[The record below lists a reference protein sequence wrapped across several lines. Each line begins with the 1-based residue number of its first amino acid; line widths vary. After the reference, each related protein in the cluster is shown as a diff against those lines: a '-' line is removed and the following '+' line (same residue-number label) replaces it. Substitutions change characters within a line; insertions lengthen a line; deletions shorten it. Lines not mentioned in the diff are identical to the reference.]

1 MSEDVVIT
9 SMNQF
14 ILETECPF
22 IDDFEVLFQNKGAN
36 DSKGKFTINGYQ
48 FDTTDSIK
56 KDFNHVTKWVEDK
69 CRIRK
74 IPIKNLKINMSWGI
88 EYKDGGYQ
96 AFHCHGVD
104 AFTVVFH
111 FDGQP
116 RIKDAP
122 DSTYGMLYS
131 IMPRADGTQRLQN
144 HIPTRGKCLI
154 MDGKVFHG
162 VYPVKEPRRSI
173 VIDFDYNWL
182 DPDEKL

>member
-1 MSEDVVIT
+1 
-9 SMNQF
+9 
-14 ILETECPF
+14 
-22 IDDFEVLFQNKGAN
+22 
-36 DSKGKFTINGYQ
+36 
-48 FDTTDSIK
+48 
-56 KDFNHVTKWVEDK
+56 
-69 CRIRK
+69 
-74 IPIKNLKINMSWGI
+74 MSWGI

-104 AFTVVFH
+104 AITVVFH

-116 RIKDAP
+116 RIKDAQ

-131 IMPRADGTQRLQN
+131 IMPRADGTKRLQN